1 MGGELH
7 TLLWLHAVQHSLP
20 RLMNRLQSAHMSAS
34 YQEALDYLYGF
45 VNFEHRRL
53 DRYSPENISLDRAQ
67 DFLELLG
74 DPQIKYPTIH
84 IAGTKGK
91 GSVAAMCAFSLRAAG
106 LKCALYTSPHLQ
118 DFRDRIRILTSDD
131 EDGRIPKDTFANL
144 VERIKLVSEQV
155 DDLTWYELVTA
166 IAFLHF
172 AEEAVDI
179 AVIEVGLGGR
189 LDATN
194 VLTPLVSII
203 TSLSL
208 DHTYLLG
215 NSLAEIAV
223 EKAGIIKVGV
233 PVISAPQESEGLS
246 EIEQIALEKQAP
258 LTVIGREW
266 QYAALEREL
275 DQDLVAGPIDQR
287 IIITKSPDSTWAGEG
302 SIFTLALI
310 GRHQQDNALLAIATL
325 DLVSGVFPELTK
337 ECVEHGLANLY
348 WPGRMQILAQ
358 DSVNPALLVDCAHN
372 VDSAR
377 KLASTLQN
385 DFHYEHLVLII
396 GTTAD
401 KDVAGILKVLL
412 PLSDHA
418 LLTSSGHPRASSPGE
433 LLKMTTEMGFECSAH
448 ANVVEAL
455 RAARKLTSAGDLVCV
470 TGSIFVVGDLLNQW
484 ESLKSQLW
492 LEQ

>member
-1 MGGELH
+1 
-7 TLLWLHAVQHSLP
+7 
-20 RLMNRLQSAHMSAS
+20 MSAS

-53 DRYSPENISLDRAQ
+53 DRYSPENISLDRVQ
-67 DFLELLG
+67 HFLGLLG
-74 DPQIKYPTIH
+74 DPQTKYPSIH

-118 DFRDRIRILTSDD
+118 DFRDRIRILTPDD
-131 EDGRIPKDTFANL
+131 EDGRINKDKFAEL
-144 VERIKLVSEQV
+144 VDRIKLVSEQV

-194 VLTPLVSII
+194 VLNPLVSVI
-203 TSLSL
+203 TSLSF

-215 NSLAEIAV
+215 NSLAEIAI
-223 EKAGIIKVGV
+223 EKAGIIKDGV
-233 PVISAPQESEGLS
+233 PVVSAPQESEGLS

-266 QYAALEREL
+266 QYSTPEREL
-275 DQDLVAGPIDQR
+275 DQTPAAGPIDQR
-287 IIITKSPDSTWAGEG
+287 IIITKSPDPTWAGEG
-302 SIFTLALI
+302 SIFTLTLI
-310 GRHQQDNALLAIATL
+310 GRHQGDNALAAIATL

-337 ECVEHGLANLY
+337 ECVERGLADVY
-348 WPGRMQILAQ
+348 WPGRMQILTQ
-358 DSVNPALLVDCAHN
+358 DSANPALLVDCAHN
-372 VDSAR
+372 VDSAQ
-377 KLASTLQN
+377 KLADTLQN
-385 DFHYEHLVLII
+385 DFHYKRLALVI

-401 KDVAGILKVLL
+401 KDVEGILRVLL

-418 LLTSSGHPRASSPGE
+418 LLTSSGHPRASNPSE
-433 LLKMTTEMGFECSAH
+433 LLRIATKMGYECSAH
-448 ANVVEAL
+448 ANVMEAL
-455 RAARKLTSAGDLVCV
+455 RAARGLTSAGDLVCV

-484 ESLKSQLW
+484 ESLKSQMW
-492 LEQ
+492 IEQ

>member
-1 MGGELH
+1 
-7 TLLWLHAVQHSLP
+7 
-20 RLMNRLQSAHMSAS
+20 MSAS

-67 DFLELLG
+67 HFLGLLG
-74 DPQIKYPTIH
+74 DPQTKYPSIH

-118 DFRDRIRILTSDD
+118 DFRDRIRILTPDD
-131 EDGRIPKDTFANL
+131 EDGRIPKDKFATL
-144 VERIKLVSEQV
+144 VDRIKLASEQV

-166 IAFLHF
+166 IALLHF

-194 VLTPLVSII
+194 VLTPLVSVI

-223 EKAGIIKVGV
+223 EKAGIIKEGV
-233 PVISAPQESEGLS
+233 PVVSAPQESEGLS
-246 EIEQIALEKQAP
+246 ELEQIALKRQAS

-266 QYAALEREL
+266 QYSALERERN
-275 DQDLVAGPIDQR
+275 QELVAGPINQH
-287 IIITKSPDSTWAGEG
+287 IIITKSPDCTVAGEG
-302 SIFTLALI
+302 SEFTLALI
-310 GRHQQDNALLAIATL
+310 GQHQMDNAMAAIAAL
-325 DLVSGVFPELTK
+325 DVASSAFPELSEGSVK
-337 ECVEHGLANLY
+337 HGLADVH

-358 DSVNPALLVDCAHN
+358 DSVNPALLADCAHN
-372 VDSAR
+372 VDSAQ
-377 KLASTLQN
+377 KLANTLQH
-385 DFHYEHLVLII
+385 DFHYKRLALVI

-401 KDVAGILKVLL
+401 KDVEGILEVLL

-418 LLTSSGHPRASSPGE
+418 LLTSSGHPRASNPGE
-433 LLKMTTEMGFECSAH
+433 LLRIATKMGFECSAH
-448 ANVVEAL
+448 ANVMEAL
-455 RAARKLTSAGDLVCV
+455 RAARGLTSAGDLVCV

-492 LEQ
+492 FEQ